1 MLCVIHSSRRNTL
14 LVKVKP
20 HSSFRNLFSASEYQV
35 DITTYQDLLFY
46 INSMQKRFMN
56 YVRQQRLNNIEEGF
70 VFLDRN
76 LKHISVDEMLL
87 RRAKEGDVIHIVPAI
102 IGGGGK
108 RGGLFRILAFAAIL
122 VFLPQMIG
130 ALAPASAA
138 GVAAAG
144 VTAGTGT
151 IATLGAM
158 FKASPFLAQIVGN
171 VGLALLSSLF
181 MSNPKQETT
190 RENNMFGS
198 LTNTI
203 ESGTPIPLNYG
214 SVRVAGQLVSGYLN
228 SVNHEKSKTAD
239 ILGKIVD
246 INYTPTPKADII
258 ASLT

>member
-1 MLCVIHSSRRNTL
+1 
-14 LVKVKP
+14 
-20 HSSFRNLFSASEYQV
+20 
-35 DITTYQDLLFY
+35 
-46 INSMQKRFMN
+46 MN

-70 VFLDRN
+70 VFLDKR
-76 LKHISVDEMLL
+76 LKQINVDEMML
-87 RRAKEGDVIHIVPAI
+87 RRAKEGDIIHIVPAI

-108 RGGLFRILAFAAIL
+108 RGGLFAILAFAAFL
-122 VFLPQMIG
+122 VFLPSIAATGMLG
-130 ALAPASAA
+130 SAA
-138 GVAAAG
+138 GTAATVGGASTAVSAG
-144 VTAGTGT
+144 GL
-151 IATLGAM
+151 ATLGGI

-214 SVRVAGQLVSGYLN
+214 CVRVAGQLVSGYLN

-246 INYTPTPKADII
+246 IDYTPTPKADII
-258 ASLT
+258 SSLT

>member
-1 MLCVIHSSRRNTL
+1 
-14 LVKVKP
+14 
-20 HSSFRNLFSASEYQV
+20 
-35 DITTYQDLLFY
+35 
-46 INSMQKRFMN
+46 MN

-70 VFLDRN
+70 VFLDKR
-76 LKHISVDEMLL
+76 LKQINVDEMML
-87 RRAKEGDVIHIVPAI
+87 RRAKEGDIIHIVPAI

-108 RGGLFRILAFAAIL
+108 RGGLFAILAFAAFL
-122 VFLPQMIG
+122 VFLPAI
-130 ALAPASAA
+130 A
-138 GVAAAG
+138 GTGIFGSAAAG
-144 VTAGTGT
+144 AAGGATTAASAGGL
-151 IATLGAM
+151 ATLGGI

-214 SVRVAGQLVSGYLN
+214 CVRVAGQLVSGYLN

-246 INYTPTPKADII
+246 IDYTPTPKADII
-258 ASLT
+258 SSLT